1 MKGLKV
7 VCILLLFG
15 VLLGACGSSPS
26 AKTDLTGITS
36 YYVRSDG
43 NDKNA
48 GTSEDKPFG
57 TLAKALE
64 AASKTPVKKITIIGK
79 LVENVDTK
87 HLKPVI
93 FSSRK
98 IGDNTTI
105 PEEILITGKPDASAD
120 EKAVLTSKTTETRA
134 LEILNEAI
142 RLENI
147 EISGCQCAGAVVSVA
162 GGVLTLAK
170 GTKITN
176 NKGDNG
182 AGVFVAAGSL
192 LIMRDDAEVSYN
204 EGNYN
209 AGLRFFMGSYG
220 ILRDNALVSNN
231 KAAHNGGGIGVGDST
246 LIIKDNATV
255 SNNSAGD
262 VGGGIVI
269 FTPSEKS
276 ASQVTILN
284 NAGVINNNAGEAGGG
299 IFVNAGGKLS
309 LQDTARLTGN
319 TASKAGGGV
328 ARAESATVTKG
339 PNVIVADNKAPL
351 GADIITVSDQ

>member
-1 MKGLKV
+1 MNGLKV
-7 VCILLLFG
+7 ICVLLLFG
-15 VLLGACGSSPS
+15 VLLGACGSNPS
-26 AKTDLTGITS
+26 AKTDLTGVTS

-43 NDKNA
+43 NDKNT
-48 GTSEDKPFG
+48 GTSEDNPFG

-64 AASKTPVKKITIIGK
+64 AASKTSVKKITIIGK
-79 LVENVDTK
+79 LVENVSTE
-87 HLKPVI
+87 HLKPVN
-93 FSSRK
+93 FLSRK
-98 IGDNTTI
+98 IDDNTKI

-120 EKAVLTSKTTETRA
+120 EKAVLTSETTKTRA
-134 LEILNEAI
+134 LDILNAAI

-147 EISGCQCAGAVVSVA
+147 EISGCQCAGAVVAVSM
-162 GGVLTLAK
+162 GVLTLAK

-182 AGVFVAAGSL
+182 AGVFVAGSI

-220 ILRDNALVSNN
+220 ILRDNALVANN
-231 KAAHNGGGIGVGDST
+231 KAVHNGGGIGVGDST
-246 LIIKDNATV
+246 IIIKDNATV
-255 SNNSAGD
+255 SSNSAGD

-269 FTPSEKS
+269 FSPSEKS
-276 ASQVTILN
+276 ASQVSISN
-284 NAGVINNNAGEAGGG
+284 NAGVINNTAGEAGGG
-299 IFVNAGGKLS
+299 IFVNEGCKLS

-328 ARAESATVTKG
+328 GTFKSATVTKG
-339 PNVIVADNKAPL
+339 PNVIVADNKAPQ
-351 GADIITVSDQ
+351 GADIATFSN